1 MNKFQHINEN
11 ELYYGICKL
20 NSKDKNVIYKNPH
33 CAEFFCHL
41 NNVLDCTKCNAFLK
55 SKRVMTSSKKKN
67 LNKSQILNHKQP
79 NKNQAIVLI
88 VIQMILIYARNI
100 AQMD

>member
-20 NSKDKNVIYKNPH
+20 NSKDKNIIYKNPH

-41 NNVLDCTKCNAFLK
+41 NNVLDCTKCNDFLK
-55 SKRVMTSSKKKN
+55 TKRVMTSKKTFFKKKSN
-67 LNKSQILNHKQP
+67 CPSC
-79 NKNQAIVLI
+79 VY
-88 VIQMILIYARNI
+88 VC
-100 AQMD
+100 